1 MRDGMSSTK
10 ASVLFKRKATSYFAG
25 LVFAGVL
32 LVIILIV
39 SSYLQTSKENR
50 LVSTGVE
57 VAGTPLEVD
66 SSKTRRAYYVVYE
79 YTVNGDDYT
88 VNSRKRHSAPPT
100 LTEEQLKPVFY
111 NPENPA
117 DAVVLDNPDTNEKKD
132 Q

>member
-1 MRDGMSSTK
+1 MSSTK
-10 ASVLFKRKATSYFAG
+10 ASVLFKRKAVSYFAG

-32 LVIILIV
+32 LAIILIV
-39 SSYLQTSKENR
+39 SSYFQTSKENR

-79 YTVNGDDYT
+79 YTVNGDNYT
-88 VNSRKRHSAPPT
+88 VNSHKRHSAPPT

-117 DAVVLDNPDTNEKKD
+117 DAVVLDDPDTNEKKN
-132 Q
+132 

>member
-1 MRDGMSSTK
+1 MSSTK
-10 ASVLFKRKATSYFAG
+10 ASVLFKRKAVSYFVG

-79 YTVNGDDYT
+79 YTVNGDVYT
-88 VNSRKRHSAPPT
+88 IDSRQKHSAPPSI
-100 LTEEQLKPVFY
+100 TEEQLQSVFY

-117 DAVVLDNPDTNEKKD
+117 DAVVLENPDTNEEKD

>member
-1 MRDGMSSTK
+1 MSSTK
-10 ASVLFKRKATSYFAG
+10 ASVLFKRKAVSYFVG

-39 SSYLQTSKENR
+39 SSYLQTNKENR

-57 VAGTPLEVD
+57 AVGTPLKVD
-66 SSKTRRAYYVVYE
+66 SSKTQRTHYIVYE
-79 YTVNGDDYT
+79 YTVNGDVYT
-88 VNSRKRHSAPPT
+88 IDSRQKHSAPPSI
-100 LTEEQLKPVFY
+100 TEEQLQPVFY

-117 DAVVLDNPDTNEKKD
+117 DAVVLENPDTNEEKD